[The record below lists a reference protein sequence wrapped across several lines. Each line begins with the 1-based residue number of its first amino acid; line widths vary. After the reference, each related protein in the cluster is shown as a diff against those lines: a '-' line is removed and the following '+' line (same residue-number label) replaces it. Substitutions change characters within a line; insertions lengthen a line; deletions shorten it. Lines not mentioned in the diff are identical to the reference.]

1 MSLMISKFVRRREEF
16 MTAMLRCF
24 LGCVM
29 ASSLLVLTGCSDGSS
44 PLPKLPDTVKVTGTA
59 TLDGM
64 PLEGAVVR
72 FAPISDRG
80 FHGAAGVADALGK
93 YELVTDIGNGQ
104 SRPGVIPGDYTIY
117 VSRMVKPDGS
127 LVPANSKE
135 PPMMSGA
142 RDTIPLKYATGKIRL
157 KYTVMPE
164 GGSFDIA
171 LDSK

>member
-1 MSLMISKFVRRREEF
+1 MSH
-16 MTAMLRCF
+16 CF
-24 LGCVM
+24 LGCLI
-29 ASSLLVLTGCSDGSS
+29 ASSLLVLSGCSDGSS
-44 PLPKLPDTVKVTGTA
+44 PPPKLPDTVKVTGTA
-59 TLDGM
+59 TLDGV

-72 FAPISDRG
+72 FAPMSDRG

-93 YELVTDIGNGQ
+93 YELVTDIGNGK

-142 RDTIPLKYATGKIRL
+142 RDTIPLKYATGKVKL
-157 KYTVMPE
+157 KYTVLPE
-164 GGSFDIA
+164 GGSFDIT